1 MVDFTKR
8 SKKANCLTIR
18 YQKELSKLWTI
29 ESYKKRRLHRGQQ
42 LRQPD
47 IELKSR
53 GSRSHTQVGI
63 TLLSRFWWGAAASGF
78 AEELARGSFVMMG
91 VNSVIHPSLS
101 LPFCTMY
108 HHWLST
114 GKSSFTPRCGGEWTL
129 PRPLKNAK
137 KLQLA
142 LLVPYTTQRW
152 RARLLLLC
160 WVVAIEQLGA
170 QQQLLLDAFDSCVYR
185 THAYNGLRTN
195 SPALWS
201 WELKLESAK
210 ANVSYTVAEP
220 RRTA

>member
-63 TLLSRFWWGAAASGF
+63 TLLSRFWWAAASGF

-91 VNSVIHPSLS
+91 VNSVIHPSL
-101 LPFCTMY
+101 PFCTTIGFP
-108 HHWLST
+108 LERVRS
-114 GKSSFTPRCGGEWTL
+114 L
-129 PRPLKNAK
+129 PAMGWVNLAKAAK
-137 KLQLA
+137 KRQKA
-142 LLVPYTTQRW
+142 PAGSCSAVHGPEMA
-152 RARLLLLC
+152 RAVTWSKRV
-160 WVVAIEQLGA
+160 WEQPGA
-170 QQQLLLDAFDSCVYR
+170 QQ
-185 THAYNGLRTN
+185 
-195 SPALWS
+195 
-201 WELKLESAK
+201 
-210 ANVSYTVAEP
+210 
-220 RRTA
+220 RTAFTRRIWQLCLPYARL